1 MVSFGEK
8 GTCREIKKI
17 RLYTEMDK
25 IAEYFRFLIFF
36 SSFLFPFFFFRI
48 HRWIRSEEEQSG
60 IIINRSKGNN
70 IVPFLEK
77 IFEQCMLRRDNI
89 FHLAIEKSN
98 TRKKKEKR
106 GIESPGDTDGPCA
119 TAKLRNSFSIRSRP
133 RREKRI
139 LCYIP
144 SMKFTDR
151 DPIDPSF
158 VHFFYILSNSSPP
171 LLFLAFFFETDL
183 KRSEKRRR

>member
-1 MVSFGEK
+1 MYAQTGQ
-8 GTCREIKKI
+8 
-17 RLYTEMDK
+17 Y
-25 IAEYFRFLIFF
+25 F
-36 SSFLFPFFFFRI
+36 SSGDRKKQY
-48 HRWIRSEEEQSG
+48 S
-60 IIINRSKGNN
+60 
-70 IVPFLEK
+70 
-77 IFEQCMLRRDNI
+77 
-89 FHLAIEKSN
+89 
-98 TRKKKEKR
+98 KKKEKK

-171 LLFLAFFFETDL
+171 LLFLVFFFRNRSKAVGKKEKIEYADTWRL
-183 KRSEKRRR
+183 KGNEKRRERTREAILLFYYLFYELHRRRGRFREFIFNPGCRLLSIRYSDNFCFEKPW